1 MGTPP
6 HRGFLYTLLGLTWQA
21 ICYVKKTKIIKS
33 IPCKVHDPG
42 YSLRTMN
49 DTQLSPEDYSLL
61 VEASADERQMQN
73 FFSPDVEE
81 SEGDN
86 EQWGGILPPAENWK
100 LKYPWLLDS
109 TGEE

>member
-1 MGTPP
+1 MRTPP
-6 HRGFLYTLLGLTWQA
+6 HRGFLYTLLGLTWHA
-21 ICYVKKTKIIKS
+21 IRYAKKRKRIES

-49 DTQLSPEDYSLL
+49 DTQLSSEDYSLL

-81 SEGDN
+81 SEDDK
-86 EQWGGILPPAENWK
+86 EEWGEIPPEENWK
-100 LKYPWLLDS
+100 SKYSWLLDS
-109 TGEE
+109 TEEE

>member
-1 MGTPP
+1 M
-6 HRGFLYTLLGLTWQA
+6 L
-21 ICYVKKTKIIKS
+21 CKKKRKRIES

-49 DTQLSPEDYSLL
+49 DTQLSSEDYSLL

-86 EQWGGILPPAENWK
+86 EEWGGILPPAENWRS
-100 LKYPWLLDS
+100 KYSWLLDS

>member
-1 MGTPP
+1 
-6 HRGFLYTLLGLTWQA
+6 
-21 ICYVKKTKIIKS
+21 
-33 IPCKVHDPG
+33 
-42 YSLRTMN
+42 MN